1 MRPLITPVRVAVALL
16 IVLTFSDIAP
26 VLRAPAALALAAV
39 AGLYLLACVAF
50 PFRKCRVCK
59 GMGRFTSGT
68 FGGIRMCARC
78 DGSGLK
84 LRAGRRALNTV
95 RRNRRTNRR

>member
-1 MRPLITPVRVAVALL
+1 MRSLVTPVRVALVIL
-16 IVLTFSDIAP
+16 IVLTVSDIAP
-26 VLRAPAALALAAV
+26 ALRAPAALVLSAV

-78 DGSGLK
+78 DGTGLR
-84 LRAGRRALNTV
+84 LRAGRRALNAV

>member
-1 MRPLITPVRVAVALL
+1 MSPLLTPARVALTIL
-16 IVLTFSDIAP
+16 TVLTFSDIAP
-26 VLRAPAALALAAV
+26 GLRSPAALVLAAA

-59 GMGRFTSGT
+59 GMGRFTSGM

-78 DGSGLK
+78 DGAGLK
-84 LRAGRRALNTV
+84 LRAGRRVINTL
-95 RRNRRTNRR
+95 RRNRRANRR